1 MGRFRWEGTHRRR
14 KLPDCSRISRRMML
28 HSRRDRRIR
37 STAARPQ
44 ADWPADDLGRHGAEA
59 PLFHVATASGNVA
72 RNDMRLNDRV
82 ALITGGTSGI
92 GEATALLFAKEGA
105 EVAITGRDR
114 DRGKAVL
121 KQIKQFGDAGIFLR
135 ADVSSP
141 GDCRRAVEE
150 TLNAFGRIDI
160 LFNNAGVYYPQTA

>member
-72 RNDMRLNDRV
+72 RNDMRLNDKV

-105 EVAITGRDR
+105 EVAITGRNSE
-114 DRGKAVL
+114 RGKAVL
-121 KQIKQFGDAGIFLR
+121 ERVKEVGSEGLFLR
-135 ADVSSP
+135 ADVSSA
-141 GDCRRAVEE
+141 GDCRQVVED
-150 TLNAFGRIDI
+150 TVRAFGRVDI
-160 LFNNAGVYYPQTA
+160 LFN